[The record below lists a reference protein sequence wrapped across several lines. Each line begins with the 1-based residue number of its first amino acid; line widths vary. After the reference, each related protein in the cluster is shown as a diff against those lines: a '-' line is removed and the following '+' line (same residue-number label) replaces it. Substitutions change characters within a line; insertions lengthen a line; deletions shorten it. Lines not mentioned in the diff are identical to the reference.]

1 MRSWNEA
8 PAARARRNGQLCGV
22 CGCRKRARRQR
33 WCAGSG
39 RARRWAGERTWR
51 RSETFCR
58 FLSDPLAEH
67 RTAADGCAPVRQPL
81 GYTLTVPQS
90 VTLQLRSRNSKALKQ
105 EVYRK
110 TAALAQDDQRDAALA
125 VGRLG
130 GGASDGAGP
139 AGQQFIACELAS
151 PLPRPSHVCT
161 PPAPVR
167 ASPTAADATQLT
179 VSSRVCCRCL
189 VPAAHDW

>member
-1 MRSWNEA
+1 
-8 PAARARRNGQLCGV
+8 
-22 CGCRKRARRQR
+22 
-33 WCAGSG
+33 
-39 RARRWAGERTWR
+39 
-51 RSETFCR
+51 
-58 FLSDPLAEH
+58 
-67 RTAADGCAPVRQPL
+67 VRQPL

-139 AGQQFIACELAS
+139 AGQLFIACAS
-151 PLPRPSHVCT
+151 FQLRTTGSH
-161 PPAPVR
+161 R
-167 ASPTAADATQLT
+167 LQW
-179 VSSRVCCRCL
+179 SSVAGGCVGGMQVAL
-189 VPAAHDW
+189 KGSDW